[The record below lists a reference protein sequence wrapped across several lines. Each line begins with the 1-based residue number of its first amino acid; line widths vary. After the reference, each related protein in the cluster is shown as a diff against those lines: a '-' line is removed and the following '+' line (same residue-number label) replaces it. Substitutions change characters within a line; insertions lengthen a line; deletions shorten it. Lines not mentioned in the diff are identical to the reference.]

1 MTNEAKP
8 RVLVVGL
15 DGATFDVM
23 KPLVA
28 EGQLP
33 NLGRLM
39 DQGSHGV
46 LRSTHPP
53 ITPSAWTSFATGKN
67 PGSHGLFDFQ
77 RVEPDTYAFVP
88 VPANQHGQRTL
99 WGILSDAGRR

>member
-8 RVLVVGL
+8 RVLVIGL

-23 KPLVA
+23 KPLVT
-28 EGQLP
+28 EGRLP

-46 LRSTHPP
+46 LRSAYPP
-53 ITPSAWTSFATGKN
+53 ITPSAWTSFATGKI
-67 PGSHGLFDFQ
+67 PCDLCGRH
-77 RVEPDTYAFVP
+77 VCTYV
-88 VPANQHGQRTL
+88 
-99 WGILSDAGRR
+99 GRELLG